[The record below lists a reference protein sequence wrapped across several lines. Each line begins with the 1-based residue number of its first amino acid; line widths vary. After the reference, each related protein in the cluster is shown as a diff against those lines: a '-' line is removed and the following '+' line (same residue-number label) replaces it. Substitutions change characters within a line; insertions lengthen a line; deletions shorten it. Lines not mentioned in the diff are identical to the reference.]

1 MKMENEEQ
9 KHDSSPGRRSFF
21 RKLVAVAAATG
32 VSGLL
37 LGKLAEPVSA
47 ASSGEVA
54 FYTGSSSQSGDPNL
68 FWDNVNKRLGVD
80 TSAPEAQ
87 THIGGAATADVFC
100 GIGPHPATLV
110 SGKYV
115 GPAMNYGYSG
125 RTFGRGSGF
134 FNVRP
139 DASATPPNPSLRF
152 MTANTQRM
160 IITNTGEVGIGT
172 STPPYLFS
180 VLGGNP
186 TLSIEEAAS
195 SNSNLIFR
203 RAGNSI
209 WAFTN
214 NYANYGSTTDNLG
227 LYDYTML
234 STVLQVV
241 PGGDGSGGLVN
252 IGSPLPALQGT
263 PTALNVQTTSADGNA
278 VVALSTSS
286 SGEPIAFWG
295 LAPSNGYS
303 VLAISS
309 DASAGGRGYFAGLL
323 TKAGGGFQID
333 HPLDPANKFL
343 YHSFVE
349 SPDMKNMYDGVA
361 TLDGNGEA
369 TVQLPDYF
377 SAVNGDFRYQLTAI
391 GGAMPN
397 LHVSTEISG
406 NQFTISGGDAS
417 TADMKVSWQVTG
429 TRQDAWANANRMV
442 VEESKGAKQGLYLHP
457 DLYGQPESKSYF
469 NKGTAP
475 TARTVPSR
483 PPA

>member
-1 MKMENEEQ
+1 
-9 KHDSSPGRRSFF
+9 
-21 RKLVAVAAATG
+21 
-32 VSGLL
+32 
-37 LGKLAEPVSA
+37 
-47 ASSGEVA
+47 
-54 FYTGSSSQSGDPNL
+54 
-68 FWDNVNKRLGVD
+68 
-80 TSAPEAQ
+80 
-87 THIGGAATADVFC
+87 
-100 GIGPHPATLV
+100 
-110 SGKYV
+110 
-115 GPAMNYGYSG
+115 
-125 RTFGRGSGF
+125 
-134 FNVRP
+134 
-139 DASATPPNPSLRF
+139 
-152 MTANTQRM
+152 M

-209 WAFTN
+209 WDFTN

-252 IGSPLPALQGT
+252 IGSPLPALNAT
-263 PTALNVQTTSADGNA
+263 PTALNVQ
-278 VVALSTSS
+278 STSV
-286 SGEPIAFWG
+286 SGNGVVSTVTDTTGTPYAFCG
-295 LAPSNGYS
+295 FAPSNGYS
-303 VLAISS
+303 LVADTVGS
-309 DASAGGRGYFAGLL
+309 GGGKGWFLGTL
-323 TKAGGGFQID
+323 TKSGGGFKID

-349 SPDMKNMYDGVA
+349 SPDMKNIYDGVA

-377 SAVNGDFRYQLTAI
+377 SAVNGDFRYQLTAM

-406 NQFTISGGDAS
+406 NHFSISGGDPS
-417 TADMKVSWQVTG
+417 TAGMKVSWQVTG
-429 TRQDAWANANRMV
+429 TRQDPWANANRLP

>member
-1 MKMENEEQ
+1 MENEE
-9 KHDSSPGRRSFF
+9 KTDSSTDRRSFF
-21 RKLVAVAAATG
+21 HKLVAVAATTG

-80 TSAPEAQ
+80 TSNPEGQ
-87 THIGGAATADVFC
+87 MHVGGSATADVFC
-100 GIGPHPATLV
+100 GLGPHPNTLV
-110 SGKYV
+110 GGVFV

-125 RTFGRGSGF
+125 HTFGEGSGF

-152 MTANTQRM
+152 MTNNLQRM
-160 IITNTGEVGIGT
+160 IIDNNGNVGIGT
-172 STPPYLFS
+172 STPPYLVS
-180 VLGGNP
+180 VLGDNP

-195 SNSNLIFR
+195 SNSNLVFR
-203 RAGNSI
+203 RTGNNI
-209 WAFTN
+209 WDFTN
-214 NYANYGSTTDNLG
+214 NYGNYGSTTDNLG
-227 LYDYTML
+227 LYDYTINAP
-234 STVLQVV
+234 VLQVV

-252 IGSPLPALQGT
+252 IGLPLPALLSS

-278 VVALSTSS
+278 VVADATST
-286 SGEPIAFWG
+286 SGEPVAFWG
-295 LAPSNGYS
+295 FAPSNGYS
-303 VLAISS
+303 LLATSI
-309 DASAGGRGYFAGLL
+309 G
-323 TKAGGGFQID
+323 AGGGNVDVQGTLTKGGGGFKID
-333 HPLDPANKFL
+333 HPLDPANKLL

-349 SPDMKNMYDGVA
+349 SPDMKNIYDGVA
-361 TLDGNGEA
+361 TLDNSGNA

-377 SAVNGDFRYQLTAI
+377 SAVNGDFRYQLTAV

-406 NQFTISGGDAS
+406 NQFSISGAPNG
-417 TADMKVSWQVTG
+417 KVSWQVTG
-429 TRQDAWANANRMV
+429 TRQDPWANAYRIP

-469 NKGTAP
+469 NKGTPATP
-475 TARTVPSR
+475 STVPTR